1 MNNIAISNH
10 LLVNLLQSQNVKRE
24 TVKKKE
30 MKCQGIKRENEKE
43 SEAEIEPEPEI
54 KIDNTTVVETLE
66 SHPIGIGVLDSK

>member
-30 MKCQGIKRENEKE
+30 ITHDGEKE
-43 SEAEIEPEPEI
+43 KDTEKEKE
-54 KIDNTTVVETLE
+54 K
-66 SHPIGIGVLDSK
+66 

>member
-30 MKCQGIKRENEKE
+30 MKCEEIKRENVNETVKEKE
-43 SEAEIEPEPEI
+43 SE
-54 KIDNTTVVETLE
+54 IDNTIVVETIE
-66 SHPIGIGVLDSK
+66 SHMLGTGVVDSK

>member
-30 MKCQGIKRENEKE
+30 MKCEEIKRKTVKE
-43 SEAEIEPEPEI
+43 AAPEVEIDHP
-54 KIDNTTVVETLE
+54 TVVETLE
-66 SHPIGIGVLDSK
+66 TLESHTLGVGVVDSK

>member
-43 SEAEIEPEPEI
+43 SESEIKQEI

>member
-43 SEAEIEPEPEI
+43 SEAEI

-66 SHPIGIGVLDSK
+66 SHSLGIGILDSK